1 MFDFHT
7 HILPGIDDGSKSVEE
22 SLAMLSM
29 LKEQGADGIAA
40 TPHFYAQQRTPAQ
53 FFAERQAAFERLK
66 PHLPPDAPAIRL
78 GAEVLYFEGIGRF
91 DGLKDFCLEGT
102 DLLLL
107 EMPFG
112 VWTTRTVSTV
122 LELSKR
128 SDVTVVLAHIDRYL
142 HRQNKKAIRLL
153 LDCGVLAQA
162 NTVFFTKNRRR
173 ALKMLRDG
181 HIHFLGTDC
190 HNTTTRKPDLAPAL
204 AAIDRKGL
212 ERPSLKKG
220 EGDAV

>member
-29 LKEQGADGIAA
+29 LKDQGASGVAA

-53 FFAERQAAFERLK
+53 FFAERQAAFEQLK
-66 PHLPPDAPAIRL
+66 PHLPPDAPTIRL

-91 DGLKDFCLEGT
+91 DGLKEFCLEGT

-122 LELSKR
+122 LELSR
-128 SDVTVVLAHIDRYL
+128 RDDVTIVLAHIDRYL
-142 HRQNKKAIRLL
+142 HRQNKKAIRQL
-153 LDCGVLAQA
+153 LDRGVLMQVNAS
-162 NTVFFTKNRRR
+162 FFTENRRR
-173 ALKMLRDG
+173 ALKMLREG
-181 HIHFLGTDC
+181 QFHFLGTDC

-204 AAIDRKGL
+204 AAIARKGL
-212 ERPSLKKG
+212 EPPLW
-220 EGDAV
+220 EP